1 MNYYTNNGEI
11 INDPN
16 DIVRKVVELIK
27 SVDYKDLLK
36 ITDENYNPE
45 DYIGKNKVPLKVRF
59 RIEPPSFD
67 ITTNIRPDD
76 LTPELRYFEFVLIT
90 EKSYFTFDYN
100 IIVGPILYKTGG
112 TLYPI
117 KMDYTK
123 ILPTEPM
130 IELRKARGIV
140 KEIINKIKSDIFIT
154 LPPPG
159 FEVDDVSEMISSI
172 KKLVSEISHDYEDKP
187 DLT

>member
-27 SVDYKDLLK
+27 SVDYKDLLE
-36 ITDENYNPE
+36 ITDENYNPA
-45 DYIGKNKVPLKVRF
+45 DYIDKNKVPIKLGF
-59 RIEPPSFD
+59 QIEPPNFD

-76 LTPELRYFEFVLIT
+76 LVPELKFFEFVLIT
-90 EKSYFTFDYN
+90 EKSYFTFDCH
-100 IIVGPILYKTGG
+100 IIVGPILYKMGG
-112 TLYPI
+112 NLYPI

-140 KEIINKIKSDIFIT
+140 EEIISKINSDVFMA

-159 FEVDDVSEMISSI
+159 FEVDDVSEMMSSI
-172 KKLVSEISHDYEDKP
+172 KKMVSDIRYYYENKP
-187 DLT
+187 DL